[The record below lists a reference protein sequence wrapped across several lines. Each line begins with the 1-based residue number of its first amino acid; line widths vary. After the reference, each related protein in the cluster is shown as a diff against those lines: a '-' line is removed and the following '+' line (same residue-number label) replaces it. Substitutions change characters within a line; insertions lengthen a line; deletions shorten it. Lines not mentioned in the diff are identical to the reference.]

1 MSCELFLFEFVGG
14 FFLLL
19 ITATE
24 KCSTRK
30 EEGEGGRWKE
40 ACPRSLRW
48 EAMFE
53 AQRPQ

>member
-1 MSCELFLFEFVGG
+1 M
-14 FFLLL
+14 LL

-40 ACPRSLRW
+40 ACPKSLRW